1 MPRMFYIPVLIKNR
15 RNQVHS
21 AYGVNMFRRVPV
33 PRQLHTGPGASFI
46 STKLA
51 VCRIRSRANKSFFLV
66 KDVNIKSKIK
76 DIIISY
82 SLDFLFL
89 TETWLTEGSSAIVLD
104 ETAPVHFSCRNTCGT
119 GKKGGRV
126 AALCKEAFQ
135 CKEITF
141 SYFVYFKYL
150 FHIERCSH
158 NYIF

>member
-1 MPRMFYIPVLIKNR
+1 M
-15 RNQVHS
+15 HS

-89 TETWLTEGSSAIVLD
+89 TETWLTEGSSASSQQD
-104 ETAPVHFSCRNTCGT
+104 
-119 GKKGGRV
+119 
-126 AALCKEAFQ
+126 
-135 CKEITF
+135 ITRTF
-141 SYFVYFKYL
+141 EFYEDVP
-150 FHIERCSH
+150 
-158 NYIF
+158 NW